1 MLKKELTL
9 NSESA
14 LQRVYSYS
22 LSCTFYEQDSQW
34 LHFWSCSG
42 VSTSSANIMGCEFNS
57 VMTSHTS
64 TMGDIYVSTGLYFYL
79 TPDWNVEKWGNTIN
93 LYREDTG
100 DMRVLTYSGVS
111 DDGTVA
117 GYACNEAKGGP
128 YFLSEADH
136 WKTIPIRVEI
146 L

>member
-1 MLKKELTL
+1 MMLKKELTL

-22 LSCTFYEQDSQW
+22 LSCTFYEQDPQW

-64 TMGDIYVSTGLYFYL
+64 TMGGHLCKHWIV
-79 TPDWNVEKWGNTIN
+79 
-93 LYREDTG
+93 
-100 DMRVLTYSGVS
+100 
-111 DDGTVA
+111 
-117 GYACNEAKGGP
+117 
-128 YFLSEADH
+128 FLSHSGLECRKMGEHD
-136 WKTIPIRVEI
+136 
-146 L
+146 